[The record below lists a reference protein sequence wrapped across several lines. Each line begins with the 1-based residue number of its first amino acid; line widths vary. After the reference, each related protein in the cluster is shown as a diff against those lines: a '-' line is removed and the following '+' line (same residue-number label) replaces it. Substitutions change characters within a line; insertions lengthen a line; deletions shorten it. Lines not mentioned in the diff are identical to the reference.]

1 MQSTFIVKLEKI
13 LTQLKNSKLE
23 YLKASDKYDL
33 PEYKRFFNMQSTQRN
48 RFSQDITKLLRSMNV
63 EVENLVINQLNF
75 DQIVISSIGKTKH
88 NHLSKCVE
96 YDRKLISL
104 YEEALEIQPEN
115 DTLKDQR
122 DKISKVVQENVQFLE
137 SAGFVLES

>member
-1 MQSTFIVKLEKI
+1 
-13 LTQLKNSKLE
+13 
-23 YLKASDKYDL
+23 
-33 PEYKRFFNMQSTQRN
+33 
-48 RFSQDITKLLRSMNV
+48 MNV